1 MKKTLLVFAIAFS
14 ALSTFA
20 QKTDV
25 VDIAIS
31 SKDHTT
37 LVAAV
42 QAADL
47 VATLKGKGPFTVFA
61 PTNAAFGKLPNGTL
75 ESLLKPESKATLA
88 GILTYHVVAGNI
100 DAAAVLAAIEKGK
113 GKAVLTTV
121 NGEKLTASLDGKNVV
136 LTDAKGG
143 KTTVTAVDLKGSNG
157 VVHVI
162 DAVLLP

>member
-1 MKKTLLVFAIAFS
+1 
-14 ALSTFA
+14 
-20 QKTDV
+20 
-25 VDIAIS
+25 
-31 SKDHTT
+31 
-37 LVAAV
+37 
-42 QAADL
+42 
-47 VATLKGKGPFTVFA
+47 
-61 PTNAAFGKLPNGTL
+61 
-75 ESLLKPESKATLA
+75 
-88 GILTYHVVAGNI
+88 VAGNI